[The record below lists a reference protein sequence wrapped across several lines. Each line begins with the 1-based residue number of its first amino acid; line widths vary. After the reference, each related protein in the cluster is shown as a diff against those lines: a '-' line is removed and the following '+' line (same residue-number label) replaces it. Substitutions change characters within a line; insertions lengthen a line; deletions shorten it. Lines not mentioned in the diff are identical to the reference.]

1 MFRAA
6 RPMRPPPKAAVPDDL
21 PFPFETIR
29 HWYVAPFGGR
39 SEELGANEVG
49 VNGLALEKNTDLRPE
64 DPVTVG
70 LVGSDPHRPWFLE
83 ERFAVVPLDVR
94 KPEAAEL
101 SPRGEVVL
109 PEQPFDYV
117 RRPHLQ
123 PDVGDPVVLK
133 GTARRLDENPDWLKD
148 ILGKSVR
155 RPDF

>member
-1 MFRAA
+1 MRA
-6 RPMRPPPKAAVPDDL
+6 PPKAMAPDDL
-21 PFPFETIR
+21 PFPFETLR

-39 SEELGANEVG
+39 SEDLGTNEVG
-49 VNGLALEKNTDLRPE
+49 VNGQALAQNTNLRAQ
-64 DPVTVG
+64 DAVTVG

-83 ERFAVVPLDVR
+83 ERFSVVPLDVR
-94 KPEAAEL
+94 TPEAAEL

-117 RRPHLQ
+117 LRPHLQ
-123 PDVGDPVVLK
+123 PDLGDAIVLK
-133 GTARRLDENPDWLKD
+133 SAERRLDENPEWLKD